1 MIEIIKENPKWIIK
15 RMKNVF
21 GKKINFNEL
30 MNVIQLNEIKHDVN
44 NVFEFVTN
52 KINER
57 YLNELKEMKWIY
69 KKCKLYI

>member
-1 MIEIIKENPKWIIK
+1 MK
-15 RMKNVF
+15 RVF

-30 MNVIQLNEIKHDVN
+30 MNIIQINEIKHDVN

-57 YLNELKEMKWIY
+57 YLNEWKEM
-69 KKCKLYI
+69 